1 MCVRRNLE
9 APTNQGRVDERR
21 TRPYCRVAR
30 RVGALRSVKPTTMR
44 RLCGHRRLW
53 GNVLGVQQSIPVVGE
68 PIAYGIGFVVL
79 GLVAFTGTI
88 ADSLVTVAHEG
99 GHMLTDLLTGRG
111 VEKFTLEEEE
121 DHVNGATYPVD
132 EGGWL
137 SRVIVCFSGYP
148 TPPLAGLGGAYVIA
162 AGNSWGVLWVG
173 IVLLAAALLV
183 ASGTTALVV
192 SVAAL
197 VGVIWAAVA
206 GSPFVQAAVAVG
218 LVWLLLIGGLGQII
232 VDGGG
237 KDGTKL
243 SGLTWI
249 PRVVWFGIFLVI
261 AVVSLGSADGCCS
274 DSLSLPWMASRGWLA
289 RFGLITRKY

>member
-1 MCVRRNLE
+1 
-9 APTNQGRVDERR
+9 
-21 TRPYCRVAR
+21 
-30 RVGALRSVKPTTMR
+30 
-44 RLCGHRRLW
+44 
-53 GNVLGVQQSIPVVGE
+53 VLGIQQSIPVVGE

-99 GHMLTDLLTGRG
+99 GHMLTLLLTGRG
-111 VEKFTLEEEE
+111 VEKFTLEEEGDQVTGE
-121 DHVNGATYPVD
+121 TSPVD

-137 SRVIVCFSGYP
+137 SQVIVFFSGYP
-148 TPPLAGLGGAYVIA
+148 IPPLAGLGGAYVIA

-197 VGVIWAAVA
+197 VGVIWAAIA

-237 KDGTKL
+237 KDGTNL
-243 SGLTWI
+243 SRLTWI

-261 AVVSLGSADGCCS
+261 AVVSLWVGGRV
-274 DSLSLPWMASRGWLA
+274 LLR
-289 RFGLITRKY
+289 

>member
-1 MCVRRNLE
+1 
-9 APTNQGRVDERR
+9 
-21 TRPYCRVAR
+21 
-30 RVGALRSVKPTTMR
+30 
-44 RLCGHRRLW
+44 
-53 GNVLGVQQSIPVVGE
+53 VVGE

-111 VEKFTLEEEE
+111 VEKFTLEEQQ
-121 DHVNGATYPVD
+121 DHVNGATHPVD

-137 SRVIVCFSGYP
+137 SQVIVGFSGYP

-243 SGLTWI
+243 SELTWI
-249 PRVVWFGIFLVI
+249 PRVVWFGIFLVV
-261 AVVSLGSADGCCS
+261 AVVSLWVGGRV
-274 DSLSLPWMASRGWLA
+274 LLR
-289 RFGLITRKY
+289 